1 MLLSLYFAL
10 ALALTITLAGM
21 ILKVGTLLGECPD
34 SGRAAKAAAV
44 TIATGYTAVGFGGLI
59 LIGAGYVAIAPGE
72 LAGLLGALGLAS
84 LCLGLGF
91 SNAVVTLR
99 AVVDRAMTPPRP
111 EAPAVPAPEAAPA

>member
-10 ALALTITLAGM
+10 ALALTLTLAGM
-21 ILKVGTLLGECPD
+21 ILKVGTLLGDCPD

-59 LIGAGYVAIAPGE
+59 LIGAGYVIVAPGE

-99 AVVDRAMTPPRP
+99 AVVDRAMNPPRP
-111 EAPAVPAPEAAPA
+111 EAPVAPAPEAIPA